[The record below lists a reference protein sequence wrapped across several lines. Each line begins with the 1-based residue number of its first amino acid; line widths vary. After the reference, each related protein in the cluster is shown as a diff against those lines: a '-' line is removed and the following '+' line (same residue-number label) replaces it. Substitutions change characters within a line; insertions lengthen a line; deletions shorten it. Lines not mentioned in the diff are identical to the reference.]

1 MHTTTLPHLIPPE
14 LAAYL
19 SVIYFHQIR
28 LDVEEELLDRF
39 MLTEKSRL
47 DEEKVSLLQVRAL
60 NFNRDPPVQVGNG

>member
-60 NFNRDPPVQVGNG
+60 NLSRDPQ